1 MRTCALP
8 QLGLLSLPERA
19 FHREVLM
26 RGRSDVAHQVLVG
39 EYLRAQREELGRGEC
54 GSSEICGLWRMRV
67 VMGEM
72 VGAVMRLREA
82 VGGVALRFFF
92 GLKSLLI

>member
-1 MRTCALP
+1 
-8 QLGLLSLPERA
+8 
-19 FHREVLM
+19 
-26 RGRSDVAHQVLVG
+26 
-39 EYLRAQREELGRGEC
+39 
-54 GSSEICGLWRMRV
+54 
-67 VMGEM
+67 MGEM